1 MPDITLPTSW
11 TTSDTPSG
19 EEVSKN
25 LYHLNATPASLE
37 VINGHLDKDNLTAG
51 GQITDVHLQTGSQTL
66 GRMVGAT
73 ANLDYFDE
81 VFTGAQSQGHE
92 SGDQESA
99 DSWLQI
105 PGAGMR
111 VYLPYQPKFL
121 LVTWQIMW
129 THDSGTKTNHRNAVI
144 KLFHNGGVG
153 TALSGSPY
161 TLDHQRRVAPDH
173 LSYVEIVDPDVYPTQ
188 TAQNYFRYSAA
199 RQRIWSGHQLI
210 ESPAKGFHDLEL
222 RLYSDAE
229 QVRVRARGFRVIA
242 FR

>member
-11 TTSDTPSG
+11 GSSDTPSG

-25 LYHLNATPASLE
+25 LYSPDTTPASLE
-37 VINGHLDKDNLTAG
+37 VINGHLDKDNLVAG
-51 GQITDVHLQTGSQTL
+51 DQITSDHLQVGSQTL

-73 ANLDYFDE
+73 ANLDYFDD
-81 VFTGAQSQGHE
+81 VFQGAQTQGHE
-92 SGDQESA
+92 SGDQEESDA
-99 DSWLQI
+99 WLQI

-111 VYLPYQPKFL
+111 VYLPYSPKFL

-144 KLFHNGGVG
+144 KLFQNGGVG
-153 TALSGSPY
+153 TSISSNPY

-173 LSYVEIVDPDVYPTQ
+173 LSYSLVSADDGKE
-188 TAQNYFRYSAA
+188 AQNNFRFSAD